1 MLQGHQRIAEHR
13 LVMAR
18 TLGRPLQLNETVHHL
33 NGRVD
38 DNRPDN
44 LILLENRNYSLRL
57 VRGLEAEMARLR
69 EMLERNGIRY

>member
-1 MLQGHQRIAEHR
+1 MLRGHRRVAEHR

-18 TLGRPLQLNETVHHL
+18 KLGRPLLPNETVHHL

-44 LILLENRNYSLRL
+44 LILLENRNYSLRV
-57 VRGLEAEMARLR
+57 VRGLEAEIARLR
-69 EMLERNGIRY
+69 EVLERNGIRY